1 MKIKLIL
8 LFLVVMGMNCF
19 AADRYWVLGTGNWDA
34 VTTTNWSTISGG
46 LGGASVPT
54 SADNVIFDSLSN
66 TLAYTVTITATA
78 NCADFNM
85 GAPLAGKVT
94 WAGGSSLN
102 IYGSINLLG
111 GTTGITRTFNGVIK
125 FLATTTGKTINT
137 NGITLVNP
145 ITFEG
150 VGGAWTLL
158 HNLNNNY
165 SNISLTKGNLDFND
179 KDVNMGSMEFNN
191 ANTRVLSLGNGTI
204 TINTSGSAAWTVITT
219 TGLTFNAENS
229 KIIID
234 NSGTTDAIFW
244 SGGLTYYNLYVKST
258 GANKTQIAGSA
269 KFNDL
274 NMNTGTTIKWTA
286 NTTTTLNDFKVIGT
300 THWATIQS
308 ATLGTR
314 FNLKKISGNIDG
326 NHLDIRDSNAGGA
339 TNWYAG
345 SDSNNGGNNL
355 GWLWSDMP
363 PAIDQCLCPVTGEWM
378 INDGSN
384 CTLSAN
390 CNLTN
395 GGLNIVDGKLTIL
408 NTKTLTIPTTYKI
421 ILKKS
426 ATNKIIIE
434 KGGKII
440 KNK

>member
-19 AADRYWVLGTGNWDA
+19 AADRYWVGGTQNWDTNAGIKWAATSGGTGGE
-34 VTTTNWSTISGG
+34 T
-46 LGGASVPT
+46 LPT
-54 SADNVIFDSLSN
+54 STDNVFFNNASGN
-66 TLAYTVTITATA
+66 VTVTVNA
-78 NCADFNM
+78 NSNCKDLNFNGFTGTM
-85 GAPLAGKVT
+85 AGAYA
-94 WAGGSSLN
+94 LN
-102 IYGSINLLG
+102 IYGSLELSS
-111 GTTGITRTFNGVIK
+111 TQTRTYNGTITFK
-125 FLATTTGKTINT
+125 STTTGKTIKT
-137 NGITLVNP
+137 NGKTLVSS
-145 ITFEG
+145 ITFDG
-150 VGGAWTLL
+150 IGGAWTILD
-158 HNLNNNY
+158 NLNDNY
-165 SNISLTKGNLDFND
+165 STITLTNGNLDFND
-179 KDVNMGSMEFNN
+179 KDINMGSMVFNN

-204 TINTSGSAAWTVITT
+204 TINTSGSAAWTVLTT

-274 NMNTGTTIKWTA
+274 NMNTGTTIKWTE

>member
-19 AADRYWVLGTGNWDA
+19 AADRYWVGGTQNWDTNAGIKWAATSGGTGGE
-34 VTTTNWSTISGG
+34 T
-46 LGGASVPT
+46 LPT
-54 SADNVIFDSLSN
+54 STDNVF
-66 TLAYTVTITATA
+66 
-78 NCADFNM
+78 FNN
-85 GAPLAGKVT
+85 ASGKVT
-94 WAGGSSLN
+94 VTVNANSNCKDLNFNGFTGTMAGAYALN
-102 IYGSINLLG
+102 IYGSLELSS
-111 GTTGITRTFNGVIK
+111 TQTRTYNGTITFK
-125 FLATTTGKTINT
+125 STTTGKTIKT
-137 NGITLVNP
+137 NGKTLVSS
-145 ITFEG
+145 ITFDG
-150 VGGAWTLL
+150 IGGAWTILD
-158 HNLNNNY
+158 NLNDNY
-165 SNISLTKGNLDFND
+165 STITLTNGNLDFND
-179 KDVNMGSMEFNN
+179 KDINMGSMVFNN

-204 TINTSGSAAWTVITT
+204 TINTSGSAAWTVLTT

-274 NMNTGTTIKWTA
+274 NMNTGTTIKWTE
-286 NTTTTLNDFKVIGT
+286 NTTTTLNNFKVIGT

>member
-1 MKIKLIL
+1 MKKIIIILIL
-8 LFLVVMGMNCF
+8 IFLTTNCN
-19 AADRYWVLGTGNWDA
+19 ATDRYWVGGTQNWDTNAGIKWAATSGGTGGE
-34 VTTTNWSTISGG
+34 T
-46 LGGASVPT
+46 LPT
-54 SADNVIFDSLSN
+54 STDNVF
-66 TLAYTVTITATA
+66 
-78 NCADFNM
+78 FNN
-85 GAPLAGKVT
+85 ASGKVT
-94 WAGGSSLN
+94 VTVNANSNCKDLNFNGFTGTMAGAYALN
-102 IYGSINLLG
+102 IYGSLELSS
-111 GTTGITRTFNGVIK
+111 TQTRTYNGTITFK
-125 FLATTTGKTINT
+125 STTTGKTIKT
-137 NGITLVNP
+137 NGKTLVSP
-145 ITFEG
+145 ITFDG
-150 VGGAWTLL
+150 IGGAWTILD
-158 HNLNNNY
+158 NLNDNY
-165 SNISLTKGNLDFND
+165 STITLTNGNLDFND
-179 KDVNMGSMEFNN
+179 KDINMGSMVFNN

-274 NMNTGTTIKWTA
+274 NMNTGTTIKWTE